1 MNSAQMDK
9 RVELRK
15 KYLETP
21 GYKKF
26 SDIYPMD
33 NYRYRDVRDNYLFF
47 ELIGTERKNDIEHAI
62 EQIKNSINWSSL
74 YAYFDE
80 RMKMENEDP
89 ISLSSKNDV
98 ETVMNYL
105 GPLRQKLCIIYD
117 AF

>member
-1 MNSAQMDK
+1 MNSKQMDK

-15 KYLETP
+15 RDLETK

-33 NYRYRDVRDNYLFF
+33 NYKYRDIRDNYLFYD
-47 ELIGTERKNDIEHAI
+47 LIGTARTIDISHAI
-62 EQIKNSINWSSL
+62 EQNKDTIDWVSL

-80 RMKMENEDP
+80 RMKMEQEDP
-89 ISLSSKNDV
+89 ISLSSKSDV
-98 ETVMNYL
+98 EIVMSYL
-105 GPLRQKLCIIYD
+105 GPLRQKLSIIYE

>member
-1 MNSAQMDK
+1 MDK

-15 KYLETP
+15 RYLETK

-33 NYRYRDVRDNYLFF
+33 NYKYRDIRDNYLFYD
-47 ELIGTERKNDIEHAI
+47 LIGTARTIDISHAI
-62 EQIKNSINWSSL
+62 EQNKDTIDWVSL

-80 RMKMENEDP
+80 RMKMEQEDP
-89 ISLSSKNDV
+89 ISLSSKSDV
-98 ETVMNYL
+98 EIVMSYL
-105 GPLRQKLCIIYD
+105 GPLRQKLSIIYE

>member
-1 MNSAQMDK
+1 MDK

-15 KYLETP
+15 RYLETK

-33 NYRYRDVRDNYLFF
+33 NYKYRDIRDNYLFYD
-47 ELIGTERKNDIEHAI
+47 LIGTARTIDISHAI
-62 EQIKNSINWSSL
+62 EQNKDTIDWVSL

-80 RMKMENEDP
+80 RMKMEQEDP
-89 ISLSSKNDV
+89 ISLSSKSDV
-98 ETVMNYL
+98 EIVMRYL
-105 GPLRQKLCIIYD
+105 GPLRQKLSIIYE

>member
-1 MNSAQMDK
+1 MNSTQMDK

-15 KYLETP
+15 QYLETP

-26 SDIYPMD
+26 SDIYPMN
-33 NYRYRDVRDNYLFF
+33 NYRYRDIRDNYLFYD
-47 ELIGTERKNDIEHAI
+47 LIGTARTIDISHAI
-62 EQIKNSINWSSL
+62 EQNKDTIDWVSL

-80 RMKMENEDP
+80 RMKMEQEDP

-98 ETVMNYL
+98 ESVMLYL
-105 GPLRQKLCIIYD
+105 GPLRRKLCVIYD

>member
-1 MNSAQMDK
+1 MNSKQMDK

-15 KYLETP
+15 RYLETP

-33 NYRYRDVRDNYLFF
+33 NYRYRDIRDNYLFYD
-47 ELIGTERKNDIEHAI
+47 LIGTARTIDISHAI
-62 EQIKNSINWSSL
+62 EQNKDTIDWVSL

-80 RMKMENEDP
+80 RMKMEQEDP

-98 ETVMNYL
+98 ESVMLYL
-105 GPLRQKLCIIYD
+105 GPLRRKLCVIYD
-117 AF
+117 AL